1 MKHILFIVLLSPV
14 FLFAQSFPTDAKVIS
29 DVKTY
34 HGKIATA
41 SVQNDWKL
49 EKEPGYQFAN
59 MAKRVVA
66 ATTVKENGVSKKI
79 IGLAIYVRGSGGEAW
94 KFSRYF
100 VTGSEVV
107 GTKTLTSEDLKQQT
121 LDLIRKEPIK
131 VFVDFKNISWVYDI
145 TFPDVSQNRTDRT
158 GDVIY
163 NGFIEYDKKWNDS
176 EDITLPN
183 YPFEAGVRKYKA
195 PVEAYVRL
203 VDGQMKVA
211 VVSIGYDDSPVK
223 KMLSRKTF
231 ESLPSLANTSIDQLF
246 GPVCPYLNADTG
258 KEGKSSEP
266 SSSSP
271 EKKTKKIGLP
281 KIKIQ

>member
-14 FLFAQSFPTDAKVIS
+14 FLFAQSFPTDVKVIS

-41 SVQNDWKL
+41 SVQNEWKL

-79 IGLAIYVRGSGGEAW
+79 IGLAIYVRGSAGEAW

-107 GTKTLTSEDLKQQT
+107 GAKTLTSEDLKQQT

-131 VFVDFKNISWVYDI
+131 VFVDFKDVSWVYDI

-163 NGFIEYDKKWNDS
+163 NGFIEYERKWNDS
-176 EDITLPN
+176 EGITLPN
-183 YPFEAGVRKYKA
+183 YPFEAGLKRFRA
-195 PVEAYVRL
+195 QVEAYVRL

-211 VVSIGYDDSPVK
+211 VVSVGYAESTDK

-246 GPVCPYLNADTG
+246 GPVCPYLNADTE

-266 SSSSP
+266 SSSST